1 MLKAVLSKVTTVLIS
16 DSTVFKGFY
25 IVRVGI
31 IVENRRL
38 HKLAPS
44 VRPFCP
50 KNGPL
55 VRSMSVMAIYRQG
68 RECSRLLR
76 SAPIMRRITK
86 RIVPLL
92 ICVMSFLAGCS
103 QKTTQKNIC
112 PIDGQPPQWSGAK
125 NGRSCE
131 YSHYS
136 VVEKKTH
143 SWWADCQPDAAE

>member
-55 VRSMSVMAIYRQG
+55 VRSMSVMAILRQV
-68 RECSRLLR
+68 
-76 SAPIMRRITK
+76 SAAP
-86 RIVPLL
+86 V
-92 ICVMSFLAGCS
+92 CYSAFLG
-103 QKTTQKNIC
+103 T
-112 PIDGQPPQWSGAK
+112 
-125 NGRSCE
+125 
-131 YSHYS
+131 S
-136 VVEKKTH
+136 VRAATH
-143 SWWADCQPDAAE
+143 VNH